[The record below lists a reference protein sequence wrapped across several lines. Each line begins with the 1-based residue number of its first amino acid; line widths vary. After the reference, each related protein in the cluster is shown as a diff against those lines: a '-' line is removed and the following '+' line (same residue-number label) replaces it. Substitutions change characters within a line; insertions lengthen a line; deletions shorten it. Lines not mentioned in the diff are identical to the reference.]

1 MGHFWMS
8 LKGGF
13 FTNLAGMLFQVLG
26 LQNFLI
32 ATAAIERRIFE
43 RRRSRRRRWWYGRH
57 DRSRKC
63 QEMILYL
70 HFVRYTPASTLVIQ
84 QNNKPNTH
92 GGKKASAFV
101 SLRSFALN
109 LYWEAHWNNSKT
121 RTADNGGMWQE
132 NSVGWQ
138 YRKYGDV

>member
-70 HFVRYTPASTLVIQ
+70 HFVRYTPASTPRDPAEQ
-84 QNNKPNTH
+84 QTKHTQW
-92 GGKKASAFV
+92 KKGISFV

-109 LYWEAHWNNSKT
+109 LYWEPHWNNSKT
-121 RTADNGGMWQE
+121 RTADNGSMWQE
-132 NSVGWQ
+132 ISVGWQ